1 MSAVDDDGSEEQLAI
16 ERVQKARERL
26 EAARSVYGRPAEHK
40 VVTQAHLD
48 EIAAAESEL
57 KAAIVEKDR
66 ILEIR
71 SGKRR

>member
-1 MSAVDDDGSEEQLAI
+1 MSAVDDGMEEQLAI

-26 EAARSVYGRPAEHK
+26 DAARSVYSPPSKHR
-40 VVTQAHLD
+40 VVTQGDLD
-48 EIAAAESEL
+48 EIAAAEAEL
-57 KAAIVEKDR
+57 AAAIADKDR